1 MTKVITPINEY
12 LKFSLPKTEE
22 AAFEEKFKYLIVTSP
37 LLNQEQHTF
46 SGQLPFQ
53 APRTTNNLKFTAN
66 LVTTLLLLFGI
77 ERYALHRPIPALTV
91 TCSASAS
98 LFYFYRHHRQRSI
111 RHLYGSVLS
120 KMQRLIES
128 SDIFDGKVQH
138 VLITLQEIELVSR
151 GYRLSTPLSSI
162 SSRVEQHGSKQRKC
176 VQLRNRLASILRRA
190 FIVHEEGII
199 DLVDVIDKAHLL
211 GLYEMYNVNSLASL
225 SAVEAEGCYS
235 LDQLK
240 TLVRVMQLKRRECMV
255 HFLALEADMDEK
267 GWKVVNN
274 ILDHFLNEFTNFT
287 KELMNVLNAEFL
299 DKQLNG
305 FDSETQD
312 SGLKPFIHR
321 LSLLT
326 QELKTIEAK
335 IYLCNENVRQ
345 SDTLESKQKVMADY
359 LAVQEGFETMMTEW
373 KNGKEVLQSYLD
385 LSENIELIEQE
396 ATTTEEEELE
406 ESEGKGMILDS
417 EDVVDILN
425 LSNDTSVCKAI
436 ADVVEKN
443 NNVRNKKSRNERM
456 EEMKLKRIQE
466 AEEQNTNAK

>member
-53 APRTTNNLKFTAN
+53 ASRTTNNLKFTAN
-66 LVTTLLLLFGI
+66 LVTTLLLLLGI
-77 ERYALHRPIPALTV
+77 ERYALHRPIPVLTM

-98 LFYFYRHHRQRSI
+98 LFYFYRNHRQRSL
-111 RHLYGSVLS
+111 RHLYGSVLN
-120 KMQRLIES
+120 KMQCLIES
-128 SDIFDGKVQH
+128 SDVFDGKVQH

-162 SSRVEQHGSKQRKC
+162 SSRVEQNSSKQGKC
-176 VQLRNRLASILRRA
+176 VRLRNRLASILRRA

-240 TLVRVMQLKRRECMV
+240 TLIQVMQLKRRECMV

-274 ILDHFLNEFTNFT
+274 ILDHFLNEFTKFT
-287 KELMNVLNAEFL
+287 KELMNVLNVEFY
-299 DKQLNG
+299 KQLNG
-305 FDSETQD
+305 FGSKTQD
-312 SGLKPFIHR
+312 SGLKSFIHR

-359 LAVQEGFETMMTEW
+359 LAVQEGFESMMTEW

-406 ESEGKGMILDS
+406 ESEGKGMVLDS

-443 NNVRNKKSRNERM
+443 NNVRNKKSRNEKM
-456 EEMKLKRIQE
+456 EEMKLKRIQK
-466 AEEQNTNAK
+466 AEEQNANAK